1 MKTKIL
7 WIVLAVP
14 VFLAG
19 TVVASEAKTKEP
31 LKEKPD
37 HLKTKFYER
46 TYLSETQALDRQ
58 TDSGDRVVETTI
70 TLTDEQ
76 VNRLQTEQRVGVFSR
91 EYTVY
96 EIYPS
101 EDAEEPYRYA
111 IPLKQPGQHEYM
123 DLMYGVSEDGTIHR
137 IDLMI
142 YREPHGMEVESRRFM
157 GQFEGRSLESS
168 EFQVNYDVI
177 HIAGATISSKSTAR
191 GARKVLALLGMKGF
205 TSEK

>member
-1 MKTKIL
+1 MKRRAMLSVITL
-7 WIVLAVP
+7 VLVLASSTT
-14 VFLAG
+14 VFA
-19 TVVASEAKTKEP
+19 AKSNAP

-46 TYLSETQALDRQ
+46 TYLSETAAVDLQ
-58 TDSGDRVVETTI
+58 TDSGDRVVETTV

-76 VNRLQTEQRVGVFSR
+76 VNKLQSEQRVGVFAK

-101 EDAEEPYRYA
+101 DEAEEPYRYA

-123 DLMYGVSEDGTIHR
+123 DLMYGISRDGSIHR

-142 YREPHGMEVESRRFM
+142 YREPHGMEIESRRFM
-157 GQFEGRSLESS
+157 RQFEGRTLESS

-191 GARKVLALLGMKGF
+191 GARKVLAILKMKGL
-205 TSEK
+205 TE